1 MPGKVELSRYTIR
14 EAQIL
19 LKSLRE
25 IFLIAL
31 LVKVNIM
38 KWKYV
43 NKEEVEEEQQDQSG
57 HQYIINAAPSSS
69 GAVTRVV
76 ENNIYFY
83 GDITEANALELNATL
98 NELDKKLT
106 ITNVFLEIKPIINLH
121 INSYG
126 GSLFAGLATV
136 DVIRN
141 LKSDVHSIIE
151 GAAASAATIISV
163 ACQKRSM
170 GKYSKMLIHQ
180 LSSGAYGKYNE
191 LEDDMENNT
200 HLMET
205 IKSIYKAYT
214 NVPMKKLNEILKHD
228 LWFDSKT
235 CLELGL
241 VDEIN

>member
-1 MPGKVELSRYTIR
+1 
-14 EAQIL
+14 
-19 LKSLRE
+19 
-25 IFLIAL
+25 
-31 LVKVNIM
+31 M
-38 KWKYV
+38 KWKYL
-43 NKEEVEEEQQDQSG
+43 NQEEQQDEEQAQPPQ
-57 HQYIINAAPSSS
+57 QYIINAGPTSS

-83 GDITEANALELNATL
+83 GDITEANALELNAAL
-98 NELDKKLT
+98 YEMDKKLS
-106 ITNVFLEIKPIINLH
+106 ITNVFLDMNPVINLH

-141 LKSDVHSIIE
+141 LKSNVHSIIE

-163 ACQKRSM
+163 ACTKRFM

-180 LSSGAYGKYNE
+180 LSAGAYGKYNE
-191 LEDDMENNT
+191 LEDDMENNK
-200 HLMET
+200 HLMST
-205 IKSIYKAYT
+205 IKEIYKVYT

-241 VDEIN
+241 VDEII

>member
-1 MPGKVELSRYTIR
+1 
-14 EAQIL
+14 
-19 LKSLRE
+19 
-25 IFLIAL
+25 
-31 LVKVNIM
+31 M

-43 NKEEVEEEQQDQSG
+43 NQEEAAEEQQEQAPP
-57 HQYIINAAPSSS
+57 QYIINAGPTSS

-83 GDITEANALELNATL
+83 GDITEANALELNAAL
-98 NELDKKLT
+98 YEMDKKLS
-106 ITNVFLEIKPIINLH
+106 ITNVFLDINPVINLH

-141 LKSDVHSIIE
+141 LKSDVHSIVE

-163 ACQKRSM
+163 ACKRRSM

-180 LSSGAYGKYNE
+180 LSSGSYGKYNE

-241 VDEIN
+241 VDEIS

>member
-1 MPGKVELSRYTIR
+1 
-14 EAQIL
+14 
-19 LKSLRE
+19 
-25 IFLIAL
+25 
-31 LVKVNIM
+31 M
-38 KWKYV
+38 KWKYL
-43 NKEEVEEEQQDQSG
+43 NQEEQCEDQHEQPSP
-57 HQYIINAAPSSS
+57 QYIINAAPSSS
-69 GAVTRVV
+69 GAVTRIV

-83 GDITEANALELNATL
+83 GDITEANALELNAAL
-98 NELDKKLT
+98 YELDKKLS
-106 ITNVFLEIKPIINLH
+106 ITNVFLDIKPVIKLH

-163 ACQKRSM
+163 ACNKRFM

-180 LSSGAYGKYNE
+180 LSAGAYGKYNE
-191 LEDDMENNT
+191 LEDDMVNNA

-241 VDEIN
+241 VDEIS

>member
-1 MPGKVELSRYTIR
+1 
-14 EAQIL
+14 
-19 LKSLRE
+19 
-25 IFLIAL
+25 
-31 LVKVNIM
+31 M

-43 NKEEVEEEQQDQSG
+43 NQEEAAEEQQEQAPP
-57 HQYIINAAPSSS
+57 QYIINAGPTSS

-83 GDITEANALELNATL
+83 GDITEANALELNAAL
-98 NELDKKLT
+98 YEMDKKLS
-106 ITNVFLEIKPIINLH
+106 ITNVFLDLKPVINLH

-141 LKSDVHSIIE
+141 LKSDVHSIVE

-235 CLELGL
+235 YLELGL
-241 VDEIN
+241 VDEIS